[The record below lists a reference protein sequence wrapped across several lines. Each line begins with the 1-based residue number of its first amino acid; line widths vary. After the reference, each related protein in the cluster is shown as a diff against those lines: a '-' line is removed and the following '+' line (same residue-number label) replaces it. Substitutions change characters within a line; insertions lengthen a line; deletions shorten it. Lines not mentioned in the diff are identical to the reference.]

1 MKSKFF
7 IAGLTLSMLCGG
19 AFAQDL
25 TGTWQQIDDKSGS
38 PKAIIEIRK
47 ESNNTYTGKIV
58 KITPRPGYTPKEICD
73 NCPAPYTNKP
83 ILGLDI
89 ATGLK
94 QTDNSTYTGGK
105 ILDPNTGKVYGL
117 KAKLSAN
124 GKRLHMRGY
133 LGVSALGRNQI
144 WIRLE

>member
-1 MKSKFF
+1 MGKFF
-7 IAGLTLSMLCGG
+7 VG
-19 AFAQDL
+19 ALLLLGINSATFAADI
-25 TGTWQQIDDKSGS
+25 TGMWQTIDDKTGTPYSG
-38 PKAIIEIRK
+38 KV
-47 ESNNTYTGKIV
+47 V

-73 NCPAPYTNKP
+73 NCPAPYTNKH
-83 ILGLDI
+83 IVGLDI

-94 QTDNSTYTGGK
+94 QVDSTTYTGGK

-124 GKRLHMRGY
+124 GNRLHMRGY